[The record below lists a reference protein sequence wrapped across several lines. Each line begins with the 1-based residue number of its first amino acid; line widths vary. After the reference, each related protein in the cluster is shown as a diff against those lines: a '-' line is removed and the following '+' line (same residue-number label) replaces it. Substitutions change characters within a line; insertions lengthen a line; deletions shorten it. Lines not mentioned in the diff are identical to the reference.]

1 MTMRPMATILVLG
14 VLLVLAGCIKVDQT
28 LTLNPDGSGTL
39 EMRYGMSEQTLAQ
52 LQAMQQMS
60 AQGGQG
66 MSMQPEQPF
75 RFDEAEVREAFDAD
89 KPAGVE
95 LTALSSEVVDGWKY
109 IDLTVSFEDVRAL
122 KRTELFEDSAL
133 TITRMGGGD
142 YRLTQRGGGNEVSAP
157 GASEQQLMQ
166 QMSAMLAGFRIAQ
179 TVVAPGEIIESNADV
194 VDGRRATWV
203 FDIAEDP
210 SVISSLAQTNLEL
223 VFEGDGVELPTIEP

>member
-1 MTMRPMATILVLG
+1 MTMRRMATVLVLG
-14 VLLVLAGCIKVDQT
+14 ALLALAGCIKVDQT
-28 LTLNPDGSGTL
+28 LTLSPDGSGTL

-52 LQAMQQMS
+52 LQAMEQMS

-66 MSMQPEQPF
+66 MSVQPEQPF
-75 RFDEAEVREAFDAD
+75 RFDEAEVREAFEAD

-109 IDLTVSFEDVRAL
+109 IDLTVAFDDLRAL

-142 YRLTQRGGGNEVSAP
+142 YRLTQRGGGDEMSAP

-179 TVVAPGEIIESNADV
+179 TIVAPGEIIESNADAV
-194 VDGRRATWV
+194 NGRRATWV
-203 FDIAEDP
+203 FDIVDDP
-210 SVISSLAQTNLEL
+210 NVISTLAQTNLEL
-223 VFEGDGVELPTIEP
+223 VFDGDGVELPTIAP